1 MNNETPQK
9 QKKEHDK
16 SPKPALNIGEE
27 DISNLLNFLS
37 AAVSQKHL
45 YPTSHP
51 ILQRSIETLLSFLDG
66 RLCKGDTISLSLV
79 EEQFILDGKR
89 LSKYG
94 NGFGQLKSEL
104 KNWGIEKINFK
115 AGVNAKELI
124 SLIEALATDPKDV
137 AAMDGAE
144 TILHYKGS
152 DHIEL
157 KKLSTYLLSDMEGY
171 SDAAEIIEGGIN
183 ILKEIIPDVRKDH
196 KINSKGIHEMVYKLC
211 NFLCENR
218 SPLLAVTTFKDYDE
232 YTFTHATNV
241 STLAM
246 IMGQSLGL
254 PKDVIS
260 DFGLAGLLH
269 DVGKESIPS
278 EIINKPGKLT
288 KEEFDIIKSH
298 SVNGA
303 KILIKNKDI
312 INLAPVVAYEHHIKF
327 SGGGYPELPRK
338 RDLNL
343 CSMIVTISDVY
354 DALRSIR
361 SYRRELSLK
370 DTINI
375 LKESSGLYFE
385 PILLKR
391 FVGLVGIY
399 VVDTIVRLK
408 SGHIG
413 LVHELNPNDPYCPS
427 VRIIKDR
434 DGETVKKE
442 QIIDL
447 SVKDE
452 KGEENFIVEAI
463 EQTEETTEQTEE
475 ATS

>member
-1 MNNETPQK
+1 MNNETLQK
-9 QKKEHDK
+9 EEHDK
-16 SPKPALNIGEE
+16 LPEPALNIGEE

-51 ILQRSIETLLSFLDG
+51 ILQRSIKILLSFLDR
-66 RLCKGDTISLSLV
+66 RLSKGNTVSLSLV
-79 EEQFILDGKR
+79 EDQFIIDGKR

-94 NGFGQLKSEL
+94 DGFGQLKSEL

-115 AGVNAKELI
+115 AGVNAKEVM
-124 SLIEALATDPKDV
+124 SLIEALATDPKDA

-144 TILHYKGS
+144 RVLHYKGS
-152 DHIEL
+152 DHIDL
-157 KKLSTYLLSDMEGY
+157 KKLSTSLLSDIEGY
-171 SDAAEIIEGGIN
+171 SDATEIIESGID
-183 ILKEIIPDVRKDH
+183 ILKEIIPDIRKQH
-196 KINSKGIHEMVYKLC
+196 KINYKGVHEMVYRLC
-211 NFLCENR
+211 NFLCEKR
-218 SPLLAVTTFKDYDE
+218 SPLLAVTTFKSYDE

-246 IMGQSLGL
+246 IIGQSLGL
-254 PKDVIS
+254 PKDVVS

-288 KEEFDIIKSH
+288 NEEFEIIKSH

-303 KILIKNKDI
+303 KILIKNKEI
-312 INLAPVVAYEHHIKF
+312 IDLATIVAYEHHIKF

-338 RDLNL
+338 RKLNL
-343 CSMIVTISDVY
+343 CSMIVTIADVY

-375 LKESSGLYFE
+375 LKESSGLDFE
-385 PILLKR
+385 PIILKR
-391 FVGLVGIY
+391 FIGLVGIY
-399 VVDTIVRLK
+399 MVGAFVRLK

-413 LVHELNPNDPYCPS
+413 VVHELNPNDPYCPL
-427 VRIIKDR
+427 VRTIKDR
-434 DGETVKKE
+434 DGQTVKKE

-452 KGEENFIVEAI
+452 KGEENFIVEAM
-463 EQTEETTEQTEE
+463 EETTEDRQPCSMKNE
-475 ATS
+475 